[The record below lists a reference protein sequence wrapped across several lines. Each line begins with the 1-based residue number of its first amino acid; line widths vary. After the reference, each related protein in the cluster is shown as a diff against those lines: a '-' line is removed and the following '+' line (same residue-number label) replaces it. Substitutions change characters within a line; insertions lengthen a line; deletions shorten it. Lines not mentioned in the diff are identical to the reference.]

1 MAYTP
6 LPGSRADQLLTVLR
20 SAGGKLETRD
30 LARRAGLTCEA
41 IHNNLATAVKHEVV
55 EKRRQGSETW
65 WAIVGTQPAP
75 APAEAT
81 PQVWNAWLRGPAVT
95 APAAAE
101 PEAEPAQ
108 ALAEPSNRPATGTE
122 AVATTQPTQ
131 TPAAQ
136 RGGRARGRRFSL
148 TRAGMLTIDC
158 PVAGFAVLPPQ
169 MTAEL
174 IRFLIKSAPK
184 VDRAFADQVLP

>member
-6 LPGSRADQLLTVLR
+6 FPGSCADQLLTVLR
-20 SAGGKLETRD
+20 RAGGKLETRD
-30 LARRAGLTCEA
+30 LARRAGLKCEA
-41 IHNNLATAVKHEVV
+41 VHNNLATAVKHGVV
-55 EKRRQGSETW
+55 ERCRQSGQIW
-65 WAIVGTQPAP
+65 WAIVEPRPAP
-75 APAEAT
+75 APAEIT
-81 PQVWNAWLRGPAVT
+81 PQVWNAWLRGPAVP

-108 ALAEPSNRPATGTE
+108 VPAEPSNRPATGTE
-122 AVATTQPTQ
+122 AEQTTQPTQ
-131 TPAAQ
+131 APAAA

-169 MTAEL
+169 VTAEL